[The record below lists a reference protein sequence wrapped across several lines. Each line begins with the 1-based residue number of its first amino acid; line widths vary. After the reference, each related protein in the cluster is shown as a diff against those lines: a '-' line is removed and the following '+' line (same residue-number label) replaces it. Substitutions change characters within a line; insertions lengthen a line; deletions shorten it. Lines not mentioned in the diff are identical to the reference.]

1 MALTTMTSNRDD
13 AGFQASDVEDESDQG
28 VRDVDVNGVGAGL
41 NGEETITEESGS
53 STPAELQTPPSLVMA
68 ARAYQ
73 LEMLEESLKCNI
85 IVVMDTGTGKTQVA
99 VLRIKEEIERSEKLV
114 W

>member
-1 MALTTMTSNRDD
+1 MTSNRDD
-13 AGFQASDVEDESDQG
+13 AGFRAVDVEDESDQG
-28 VRDVDVNGVGAGL
+28 IKDADVNGAGAGL
-41 NGEETITEESGS
+41 DGEEAITEESDS
-53 STPAELQTPPSLVMA
+53 STPDELQTPPSFVMA

-73 LEMLEESLKCNI
+73 LEMLEESMKRNI

-99 VLRIKEEIERSEKLV
+99 VLRIKEEIERSGKLV